1 MKDFIFSIV
10 LQILVVIV
18 VFPWIHADFR
28 VSPSIGDSLFVVL
41 AFLVL
46 NFVIRKIF
54 LIFTLGLAGIL
65 YYISLGT
72 AGLILNAL
80 VLLLIGKFFPEKIQ
94 VPGFFPALMGG
105 FFLSVANFLA
115 S

>member
-1 MKDFIFSIV
+1 M
-10 LQILVVIV
+10 VI
-18 VFPWIHADFR
+18 FPWIHTEFR
-28 VSPSIGDSLFVVL
+28 VSRSLSDSLFIVL
-41 AFLVL
+41 AFITL
-46 NFVIRKIF
+46 NFVIRKLF

-105 FFLSVANFLA
+105 FFLSVANFLT